1 MQLEEMEA
9 NAGRAV
15 TLLKALANER
25 RLFILCQL
33 LDRELSVGELNEVLG
48 LSQSAMSQHLAVL
61 RRDELVAT
69 RKEAQTVY
77 YSLRSHEVREMIGLL
92 HRLYCSDPKS
102 KTGTRPVLSSSAA
115 ARAAHRIRPG
125 P

>member
-9 NAGRAV
+9 NASRAV
-15 TLLKALANER
+15 ALLKALANER

-33 LDRELSVGELNEVLG
+33 LARELAGGELNERLG
-48 LSQSAMSQHLAVL
+48 RSQAALSQHLAVL
-61 RRDELVAT
+61 RRDELVET

-92 HRLYCSDPKS
+92 HKLYCSEQK
-102 KTGTRPVLSSSAA
+102 
-115 ARAAHRIRPG
+115 
-125 P
+125 